1 MILTA
6 KQAKGYLEGFLALA
20 SSTQVN
26 DSGSEHSTGEKPL
39 NGLNSGFIEKI
50 RVWQFE
56 RTVVVCLKE
65 ILKAS
70 LNDWLWWVGRM
81 NDWASGPNLGKGL
94 GIGLSVLEMY

>member
-50 RVWQFE
+50 RV
-56 RTVVVCLKE
+56 
-65 ILKAS
+65 
-70 LNDWLWWVGRM
+70 
-81 NDWASGPNLGKGL
+81 
-94 GIGLSVLEMY
+94 